1 MLYVRKVRRKCN
13 VRGCRCI
20 DSYAISWTKEAG
32 NTIIACKKCLEEAV
46 KEINAL
52 PEGARSNLVPV
63 SQPKAEENVPA
74 SEIKSETEAAATAVT
89 EVKDNKKSAAKKAVK
104 KK

>member
-1 MLYVRKVRRKCN
+1 MYVRRVRRKCN

-32 NTIIACKKCLEEAV
+32 NTVIVCKKCLKEALA
-46 KEINAL
+46 EIEKL
-52 PEGARSNLVPV
+52 PEGARSNLV
-63 SQPKAEENVPA
+63 KAEAVP
-74 SEIKSETEAAATAVT
+74 AVT
-89 EVKDNKKSAAKKAVK
+89 ETAPADKEAEVITEKKAEKQGAAKKTTK

>member
-1 MLYVRKVRRKCN
+1 MYVRKVRRKCN

-32 NTIIACKKCLEEAV
+32 NTVIACKKCLKEALS
-46 KEINAL
+46 EIEKL
-52 PEGARSNLVPV
+52 PEGARSNLV
-63 SQPKAEENVPA
+63 KAEAVPA
-74 SEIKSETEAAATAVT
+74 VPADKEAEVITE
-89 EVKDNKKSAAKKAVK
+89 KKAEKQGAAKKTTK